1 MSYTIQEQKSGRE
14 PEDNWNQRRLS
25 VFFSSGLVFHL
36 LHDKKHECQH
46 SLSTHLTASAIQNE
60 RRKMVFVPISKIPE
74 KDTDW
79 PGYGIR
85 RSGSL
90 MINVRKGRWFNKV
103 FEKENGY
110 IINIYMLHIEIVSI
124 NIHIHAQNQKY
135 HILFVLKT
143 HIKMLA

>member
-1 MSYTIQEQKSGRE
+1 
-14 PEDNWNQRRLS
+14 
-25 VFFSSGLVFHL
+25 
-36 LHDKKHECQH
+36 
-46 SLSTHLTASAIQNE
+46 
-60 RRKMVFVPISKIPE
+60 
-74 KDTDW
+74 
-79 PGYGIR
+79 
-85 RSGSL
+85 

-143 HIKMLA
+143 HIKMLAWDRLDSFLLFFPKTVNITCNY